1 MYVPVIMNAHP
12 SGKTMN
18 IIGFSKYGKPSQLK
32 KTSVAYPHGFD
43 ASNNIVI
50 RVHASSINPVD
61 KALLSGDLKMVR
73 PVASFPHIICYDV
86 AGVVEEADL
95 EGKFSVGQPV
105 FARLFG
111 NENDGKKTPWYRGA
125 MAEYCVADTANV
137 VMKPDNLTF
146 EEAASI
152 PIVGMTALQALKSSG
167 LKEGDRIFIS
177 GGAGVVGTMAIQL
190 AKNVFKAGLVVTTA
204 SKGEKENLCKSLGAD
219 VVIDAS
225 GVSNYKN
232 TRFDEVYGGIN
243 DEKFDVCFDTTAES
257 HEMSKIVKE
266 GGKIVT
272 IAGMPT
278 LEEIRRIGGT
288 AWILKLFLKRK
299 EKRKEFKSAKSVGAN
314 WEYLFLSPS
323 HEDLSTLAG
332 HLESGEIK
340 PVLDGIW
347 NFNSEDTE
355 EGWQGAFNRSF
366 SGRAK
371 GKCVVQ
377 ITS

>member
-1 MYVPVIMNAHP
+1 MMEHP
-12 SGKTMN
+12 NGKKMN
-18 IIGFSKYGKPSQLK
+18 IIGFSKYGKPTQLK
-32 KTSVAYPHGFD
+32 KISVAYPHGFD
-43 ASNNIVI
+43 ASHNIVI
-50 RVHASSINPVD
+50 KVHASAINPVD
-61 KALLSGDLKMVR
+61 KALLSGNLKMVR
-73 PVASFPHIICYDV
+73 PVASFPHVICYDV

-105 FARLFG
+105 FARLVG

-152 PIVGMTALQALKSSG
+152 PLVGMTAFQALKSSG

-177 GGAGVVGTMAIQL
+177 GGAGGVGTIAIQL
-190 AKNVFKAGLVVTTA
+190 AKNVFKAGLIVTTA

-225 GVSNYKN
+225 GVSDYKN

-257 HEMSKIVKE
+257 HEMSKIIKE

-288 AWILKLFLKRK
+288 AWILKLFLKGK
-299 EKRKEFKSAKSVGAN
+299 EKRKEFRSAKFVGAN
-314 WEYLFLSPS
+314 WDYLFLSPS
-323 HEDLSTLAG
+323 HEDLSILAG
-332 HLESGEIK
+332 HLENGDIK

-347 NFNSEDTE
+347 SFNSEDAE
-355 EGWQGAFNRSF
+355 DGWQGAFNRSF
-366 SGRAK
+366 SGRSK

-377 ITS
+377 FSS

>member
-1 MYVPVIMNAHP
+1 MKQHP
-12 SGKTMN
+12 SGKTMSM
-18 IIGFSKYGKPSQLK
+18 IGFSKYGKPSQLK
-32 KTSVAYPHGFD
+32 KTNVAYPHGFE

-50 RVHASSINPVD
+50 KVHASAINPVD
-61 KALLSGDLKMVR
+61 KAHISGDLKLVR
-73 PVASFPHIICYDV
+73 PIESFPHIICYDV

-95 EGKFSVGQPV
+95 EGKFSIGQPV

-111 NENDGKKTPWYRGA
+111 NEGDGKKTPWYRGA

-152 PIVGMTALQALKSSG
+152 PLVGMTAFQALKSSG

-177 GGAGVVGTMAIQL
+177 GGAGGVGTMAIQL
-190 AKNVFKAGLVVTTA
+190 AKNVFNAGLVVTTA
-204 SKGEKENLCKSLGAD
+204 SKGEKENLCRSLGAD

-225 GVSNYKN
+225 GLSGYDNSELN
-232 TRFDEVYGGIN
+232 EFYGGSN
-243 DEKFDVCFDTTAES
+243 DGKFEVCFDTTAES
-257 HEMSKIVKE
+257 HEMSNIVKE
-266 GGKIVT
+266 GGSIIT

-288 AWILKLFLKRK
+288 AWILKLFLKRR
-299 EKRKEFKSAKSVGAN
+299 ERRKEFKSAKSVGAN
-314 WEYLFLSPS
+314 WDYLFLSPS
-323 HEDLSTLAG
+323 NEDLSTLAG
-332 HLESGEIK
+332 HLESGAIK

-347 NFNSEDTE
+347 SFHSEDSE
-355 EGWQGAFNRSF
+355 EGWKGAFNRSF
-366 SGRAK
+366 SGRSK

-377 ITS
+377 FSS